1 VLYHVFCYAIIER
14 VVVDY
19 IMSIGFSSSPDKT
32 VVDRRRKRSDTSNT
46 VRKVRGE
53 FTSGSAHPIEYELE
67 LIENFARS
75 HVNASWVMPLFVF
88 MIALVS
94 YTTFGA
100 MASGFWF
107 FTIALSYLLLS
118 YQSGKFLKQ
127 NDRAEVVSSWRFRF
141 LFNQLLLSICW
152 SIFAL
157 GGITAALQSTNTI
170 IQFSTILVLQA
181 GTAMLSIGLRHSV
194 LIVCAPPTLILAIRF
209 LLPSS
214 PSMMMMGVI
223 LLVSLGFFYLLAGR
237 FKYSVLSEMKHKGE
251 NETLIAELETAQ
263 AISEEARRRAEEAN
277 LAKSRFLATMSHE
290 LRTPLNAILGFSEI
304 MKNEALGPM
313 QNETYK
319 EYAADIYSSG
329 DHLLNVINEIL
340 DLSRIEAGRQKLT
353 ESVCSLSNIVE
364 EARNMTI
371 VKAKGKG
378 IRISVNIEPQ
388 LPKIWVDERAVRQ
401 ITLNLL
407 SNAVKFTPTG
417 GAIDIKV
424 GWTSSGGQYIC
435 VIDNGPGIPEEE
447 IPIVLSTF
455 GQGSIAIKSAE
466 KGSGLGLPIVQA
478 LMHMHEGRLELFSKL
493 REGTKVIATFPPRR
507 VLDVSGRIDQLENKR
522 NQAKSKHTRK
532 RVPTRA
538 GL

>member
-1 VLYHVFCYAIIER
+1 
-14 VVVDY
+14 
-19 IMSIGFSSSPDKT
+19 MSIEFSSSPDKI

-46 VRKVRGE
+46 IRKVRSE
-53 FTSGSAHPIEYELE
+53 FTSGSTYPVEYELE

-75 HVNASWVMPLFVF
+75 HLNASWVMPLFVF

-94 YTTFGA
+94 YKTIGA

-127 NDRAEVVSSWRFRF
+127 NDRTEVVSSWRFRF
-141 LFNQLLLSICW
+141 LLNQFLLGVCW

-194 LIVCAPPTLILAIRF
+194 LIVCAPPTLILATRF

-214 PSMMMMGVI
+214 PSMMLMGVI

-237 FKYSVLSEMKHKGE
+237 FKYSVLTEMKHKGE

-319 EYAADIYSSG
+319 EYAADIYTSG

-340 DLSRIEAGRQKLT
+340 DLSRIEAGRQNLT
-353 ESVCSLSNIVE
+353 ESVCSLSDIVE
-364 EARNMTI
+364 EAKNMTM
-371 VKAKGKG
+371 VKAKGKA

-435 VIDNGPGIPEEE
+435 VIDDGPGIPEEE

-507 VLDVSGRIDQLENKR
+507 VLDVSGRIDQLENKDTR
-522 NQAKSKHTRK
+522 PNSDNTRK
-532 RVPTRA
+532 RVTS
-538 GL
+538 

>member
-1 VLYHVFCYAIIER
+1 
-14 VVVDY
+14 
-19 IMSIGFSSSPDKT
+19 MSIEFSSSPDKT
-32 VVDRRRKRSDTSNT
+32 VVDRRRRRSDTSNT
-46 VRKVRGE
+46 IRKVRGE
-53 FTSGSAHPIEYELE
+53 FTSGSTHPVEYELE
-67 LIENFARS
+67 LIENFART
-75 HVNASWVMPLFVF
+75 HINTSWVMPLFVF

-100 MASGFWF
+100 MAAGFWF
-107 FTIALSYLLLS
+107 FTIGLSYLLLS
-118 YQSGKFLKQ
+118 YQCGRFLKQ
-127 NDRAEVVSSWRFRF
+127 EERAERLSGWRMRF
-141 LFNQLLLSICW
+141 LFNQMLLSCSW

-157 GGITAALQSTNTI
+157 AGVSATLQSTNTI

-181 GTAMLSIGLRHSV
+181 GTAMLSIGLRQSV
-194 LIVCAPPTLILAIRF
+194 LIVCAPPTLILAVRLI
-209 LLPSS
+209 LSS
-214 PSMMMMGVI
+214 SASMILMGVI
-223 LLVSLGFFYLLAGR
+223 LLVSLTFFYLLAGR

-304 MKNEALGPM
+304 MKNEALGPI

-319 EYAADIYSSG
+319 EYAADIYASG
-329 DHLLNVINEIL
+329 DHLLKVINEIL

-353 ESVCSLSNIVE
+353 ESVCSLSDIVK
-364 EARNMTI
+364 EAKNMTT
-371 VKAKGKG
+371 VKAKAKG
-378 IRISVNIEPQ
+378 IKISVNIEPQ

-435 VIDNGPGIPEEE
+435 VIDDGPGIPEEE

-507 VLDVSGRIDQLENKR
+507 VLDVSDRVDQLEIQDKPAASR
-522 NQAKSKHTRK
+522 PTKKSVT
-532 RVPTRA
+532 T
-538 GL
+538 